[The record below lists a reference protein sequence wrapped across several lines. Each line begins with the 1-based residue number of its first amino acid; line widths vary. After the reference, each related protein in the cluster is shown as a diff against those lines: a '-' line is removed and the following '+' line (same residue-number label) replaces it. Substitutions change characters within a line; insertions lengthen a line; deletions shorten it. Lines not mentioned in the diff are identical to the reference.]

1 MRAPRFHARLHSL
14 NLLAALL
21 LASPAAVLA
30 QSNPPPATGAPPSA
44 SADASL
50 PSAPTTPLAYQAIAP
65 QPPLAEAAPTATS
78 WRDAH
83 GAVAAFPR
91 GHADIVTWEARNA
104 APPGTTAAQPMQAP
118 AASGGGHSSHGN
130 HGTNAAGAK
139 AHSGHHQGHAPKA
152 HDTKPAMPMH
162 HHGHTGHQPS
172 GSKP

>member
-1 MRAPRFHARLHSL
+1 MRAPRFHARVHPL

-21 LASPAAVLA
+21 LASPAALLA
-30 QSNPPPATGAPPSA
+30 KNNPPPVTSASPSA

-50 PSAPTTPLAYQAIAP
+50 PRAPTTPLAYQAIAP
-65 QPPLAEAAPTATS
+65 QPPLADAAPTATS

-91 GHADIVTWEARNA
+91 GHADIAAWEARNA

-118 AASGGGHSSHGN
+118 AASGGGHGN

-139 AHSGHHQGHAPKA
+139 AHSGHHQGHAPQA
-152 HDTKPAMPMH
+152 HDTQPAMPMH
-162 HHGHTGHQPS
+162 HQGHPGHQPA
-172 GSKP
+172 GGKP

>member
-1 MRAPRFHARLHSL
+1 MRAPRFHARVHPL

-30 QSNPPPATGAPPSA
+30 QNSPPPATGAPPPA

-50 PSAPTTPLAYQAIAP
+50 PSAPTTPLAYLGIAP
-65 QPPLAEAAPTATS
+65 QPALADAAPTATS

-91 GHADIVTWEARNA
+91 GHADIVAWEARNA
-104 APPGTTAAQPMQAP
+104 TQPGATAAKPTQAP
-118 AASGGGHSSHGN
+118 AASGGGHGH
-130 HGTNAAGAK
+130 HDAKAADAK
-139 AHSGHHQGHAPKA
+139 AHPEHHQGHAPKA
-152 HDTKPAMPMH
+152 HGTKPAMPMH